1 MGYSCWGLQPY
12 SQRST
17 EIFLAHRTPGIYASA
32 SPSPI
37 SLRLLWLPSQ
47 TYSLLPVLWNQ
58 RNLKKKIKLLGEKKM
73 SICKF
78 PTWPCLPVKTQKS
91 PGEVKEE
98 DFVSLFS
105 FQMELPPTGCPHT
118 QEAEGTG
125 MILVVLCRP
134 WASIPIKIN
143 NSEHI

>member
-1 MGYSCWGLQPY
+1 MVTGLLLLGFTAIFTVFNQDFP
-12 SQRST
+12 ST
-17 EIFLAHRTPGIYASA
+17 QDSRHICISIPKPNL
-32 SPSPI
+32 SPI
-37 SLRLLWLPSQ
+37 ALASQPNLLRALSSLESKE
-47 TYSLLPVLWNQ
+47 
-58 RNLKKKIKLLGEKKM
+58 LKKKIKLLGEKKM

-105 FQMELPPTGCPHT
+105 FQMELPPTGYPHT

-125 MILVVLCRP
+125 VILVVLCRP
-134 WASIPIKIN
+134 
-143 NSEHI
+143 